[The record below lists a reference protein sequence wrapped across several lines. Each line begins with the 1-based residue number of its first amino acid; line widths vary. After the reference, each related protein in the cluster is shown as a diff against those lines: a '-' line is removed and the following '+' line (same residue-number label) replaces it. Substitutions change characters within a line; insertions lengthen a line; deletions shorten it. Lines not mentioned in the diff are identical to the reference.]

1 MTRILALC
9 RGGIAGGGAG
19 RNQRRPY
26 RRDGAGHL
34 VEQRRVAAK
43 RRELGLPQIE
53 ITLGQL
59 GEVGRLRHAC
69 LQPPG
74 FDR

>member
-1 MTRILALC
+1 MARILALC

-19 RNQRRPY
+19 RDQRRPH

-34 VEQRRVAAK
+34 VEQPRVAAK

-53 ITLGQL
+53 VALGQL
-59 GEVGRLRHAC
+59 GEIGRLGHSC
-69 LQPPG
+69 V
-74 FDR
+74 